1 MLCCNCPARGPK
13 DFSVFWNSPDCP
25 TSVVPVA
32 IFTKNSPINIYS
44 IFNSYLRICTVRPTA
59 NIKFNYKHDAVGIGK
74 MFVKK
79 SDQTARCLT
88 PNNTAIYTFF
98 DILPLNNLASNKH
111 ILPEGEFSQ
120 TQSVPTTVTCTSE
133 FHYLL

>member
-1 MLCCNCPARGPK
+1 MLCSNSPAPGPK

-25 TSVVPVA
+25 TTVVPAA
-32 IFTKNSPINIYS
+32 IFTKHAPINIYS
-44 IFNSYLRICTVRPTA
+44 IFKSYFRISTVMPTA

-88 PNNTAIYTFF
+88 PNKTAIYTFF
-98 DILPLNNLASNKH
+98 DILPLKNLASNKH
-111 ILPEGEFSQ
+111 ILPAGEFSQ
-120 TQSVPTTVTCTSE
+120 TQSVPTTVTCTSQ
-133 FHYLL
+133 FHCLL